1 MSEKRKDKKGRILRT
16 GESQRPN
23 LTYQFRYKDIRG
35 KTHYVYAPS
44 LEELREKEIA
54 IQKDITDGIDYCAGE
69 TTVLELIERDDERR
83 RRGFPDGQRRGLR
96 LPYEDREA
104 PQPPGDGPVPV

>member
-1 MSEKRKDKKGRILRT
+1 MQEHLICAIIAIPYQVLFVEKEERMSEKRKDKKGRILRT

-35 KTHYVYAPS
+35 KTHYVYAPT

-54 IQKDITDGIDYCAGE
+54 VMK
-69 TTVLELIERDDERR
+69 
-83 RRGFPDGQRRGLR
+83 
-96 LPYEDREA
+96 
-104 PQPPGDGPVPV
+104 